1 MKLIKYFF
9 TIPFNPKEEWKKANI
24 EINKS
29 SKLNEKA
36 IVLLLL
42 MTGLSI
48 GYSYYYDNYSGDGF
62 FSLESALIKYFRL
75 LIVTVFTALGIRMFG
90 AAYDLKN
97 IEFVKSFIIV
107 VLGGGLINVLSN
119 FVFFYLEEY
128 LMYSLFGPSFLNF
141 IFLTISAFYITK
153 GIIPNYGINFKMEN
167 VTKNTAAIILIVLLL
182 FCFNFLYMGVIAYI

>member
-48 GYSYYYDNYSGDGF
+48 GYSYYY
-62 FSLESALIKYFRL
+62 
-75 LIVTVFTALGIRMFG
+75 
-90 AAYDLKN
+90 
-97 IEFVKSFIIV
+97 
-107 VLGGGLINVLSN
+107 
-119 FVFFYLEEY
+119 
-128 LMYSLFGPSFLNF
+128 
-141 IFLTISAFYITK
+141 
-153 GIIPNYGINFKMEN
+153 
-167 VTKNTAAIILIVLLL
+167 
-182 FCFNFLYMGVIAYI
+182 